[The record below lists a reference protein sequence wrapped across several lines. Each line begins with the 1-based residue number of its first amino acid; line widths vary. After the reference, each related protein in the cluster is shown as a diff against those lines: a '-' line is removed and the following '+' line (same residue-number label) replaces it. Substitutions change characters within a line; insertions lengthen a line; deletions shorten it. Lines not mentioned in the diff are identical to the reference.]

1 LSKIGVIFNSFAPK
15 SKTNKQ
21 TNKSV
26 CPRLTEAGEMNE
38 SDCSQAGGWNCI
50 SPGFEALINVLSGK
64 ERMRTKVGCDWLYG
78 GTIKGFPQTC
88 GHIEGNLSGPK
99 VIIIII
105 YLSWSWATC

>member
-26 CPRLTEAGEMNE
+26 CPTLTEAGEMNE

-50 SPGFEALINVLSGK
+50 SPGYEEELINILAGK
-64 ERMRTKVGCDWLYG
+64 ARMRTKVECD
-78 GTIKGFPQTC
+78 
-88 GHIEGNLSGPK
+88 
-99 VIIIII
+99 
-105 YLSWSWATC
+105 